1 MGIQNSEGLKT
12 LGYIK
17 NATFLHS
24 KNDHKQK
31 NAKTNDSSYHAH
43 DSNSVIQRGDLK
55 KKQLNIVSDEIVHK
69 ENALTSYFDEQIF
82 NFIYLR
88 EMDIK
93 ITVWALSTL

>member
-55 KKQLNIVSDEIVHK
+55 KKTAKHSLRWDSAQRKCTHLLLWWANLQLHLFKRNGH
-69 ENALTSYFDEQIF
+69 
-82 NFIYLR
+82 
-88 EMDIK
+88 
-93 ITVWALSTL
+93 